1 MITAKEK
8 LLKLVEAMPE
18 NEVAEILDFT
28 EYVMRKNG
36 KDLGAFKNLSEIKI
50 EYWDNDVYDE
60 IWKED

>member
-28 EYVMRKNG
+28 EFVMRKNG
-36 KDLGAFKNLSEIKI
+36 KDVGEFKDLSEINI

>member
-8 LLKLVEAMPE
+8 LLKLVEVMPE

-36 KDLGAFKNLSEIKI
+36 KDVGEFKDLSEINI

>member
-8 LLKLVEAMPE
+8 LLKLIEVMPE

-36 KDLGAFKNLSEIKI
+36 KDPGEFKDLSEIKI
-50 EYWDNDVYDE
+50 EYWDNDVDDE